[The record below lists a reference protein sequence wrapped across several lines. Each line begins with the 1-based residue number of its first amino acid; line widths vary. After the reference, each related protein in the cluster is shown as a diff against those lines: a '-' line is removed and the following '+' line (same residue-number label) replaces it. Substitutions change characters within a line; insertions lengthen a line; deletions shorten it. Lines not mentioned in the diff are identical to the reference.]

1 MSEIKVTEQQII
13 DVKGIREKC
22 IENVEVLAKVKNLF
36 LIPEMEVM
44 TTKMVA
50 DYYEVDIGAIKMCY
64 QRNKDEINSDGVL
77 HKKLGDMQL
86 ERKKQDVT
94 IVNYQTKIVI
104 NYPNCSIEVPNAGIT
119 VFSQRAILR
128 IGMLLR
134 DSKIAKEIRTQLLNT
149 FENSTIEQKT
159 SSIDEEI
166 ILQANVGKAYMSG
179 NLEEFAQASM
189 LYNAFQNRHMVKL
202 ENENIKLTEINKGLE
217 TENALLARK
226 TMEWGNKSTLNA
238 LIRKFATECFG
249 NNSYSFSN
257 AWNSFYKYLKYKHGY
272 DIPNR
277 HTAKNM
283 IDRITDDEF
292 PNAIAVAV
300 SLLKS
305 NNIDVVKVINVI
317 NAENIGKFK

>member
-13 DVKGIREKC
+13 DVKGIREKY
-22 IENVEVLAKVKNLF
+22 IKNIEVLSKVKKLF

-50 DYYEVDIGAIKMCY
+50 DYYEVDIETIQKCY
-64 QRNKDEINSDGVL
+64 QRNKEEIDNDGVVYRAFKNFL
-77 HKKLGDMQL
+77 SGHLVPIKTMKG
-86 ERKKQDVT
+86 KSVFA
-94 IVNYQTKIVI
+94 I
-104 NYPNCSIEVPNAGIT
+104 NENVFFEVPSRGILC
-119 VFSQRAILR
+119 FSQRAILR

-134 DSKIAKEIRTQLLNT
+134 DSMVAKEIRTQLLNT
-149 FENSTIEQKT
+149 FENSTEEQKT
-159 SSIDEEI
+159 SSIDEEM
-166 ILQANVGKAYMSG
+166 ILQANVGRAYMSG
-179 NLEEFAQASM
+179 NLEEFAKASM

-317 NAENIGKFK
+317 NAENIGEIK